1 MKNNKFIEGILPA
14 IFSVYDED
22 LNVIRGTVD
31 KLVNYQ
37 LQGGVKGFYVGGNTG
52 ECTVLPAKTR
62 KQMLETVLE
71 ANAGRGKVIA
81 HVGAGHFDE
90 VMDLLQHANDCGVD
104 AIASLP
110 PSLQAYYEADEIV
123 EYYKILAEKSKV
135 PVYAYVT
142 GVLNCD
148 LVTFAQQMAEIDN
161 IVGLKISISNY
172 YAMERVVRFCGDKLN
187 ILNGPDETLTSGLII
202 GADGAIGTTY
212 NMLPK
217 LTIAIYDAVKNGD
230 VSKARQLQN
239 KLNDL
244 IDIALPGNIAYWKA
258 IMTCMGFDMGYTVQ
272 PQRLVSPTELKDLE
286 TKLQG
291 VGFFDLL

>member
-1 MKNNKFIEGILPA
+1 MKNKKFIEGILPA
-14 IFSVYDED
+14 IFSVYDKD

-62 KQMLETVLE
+62 KQMLESVLE

-187 ILNGPDETLTSGLII
+187 ILNGPDETLTSGLIV

-217 LTIAIYDAVKNGD
+217 LSIAIYDAVENGD
-230 VSKARQLQN
+230 ITKARQLQN
-239 KLNDL
+239 KLNDV
-244 IDIALPGNIAYWKA
+244 IDVALSANIAYWKA

-286 TKLQG
+286 KKLQG
-291 VGFFDLL
+291 IGFFDLL